1 MKNNRMKDALEN
13 ITRRDVPENTNLW
26 SRITTG
32 INEKKFFMKTLRTR
46 PLMIVVIVAVALLLL
61 TGVVY
66 AIGKVTGYV
75 PGIGLVDQNAPI
87 RVLEKPIKVRQ
98 GALSIRVLKVVA
110 DAAQTLVVYSVNGI
124 PARMDSQPICGLS
137 PSLRLPNGTE
147 LQVLRDENI
156 GGMGS
161 ENGFPMSYQ
170 TQINYAPV
178 PAKIDD
184 IMLVFPC
191 ILPIGV
197 GPENWQVQIHLSP
210 APKEYATPAVE
221 IGATFV
227 ASNPTFVKVP
237 TPTTDMMIFTPEPNN
252 LSMPAI
258 PTSSLNASGL
268 HLDKVIELPNSYIL
282 IGNFTDAGD
291 LPEPVEINLGPYDDL
306 PHMEDGTGQRVIFR
320 VRTDI
325 QPDNVQDGNRYWAY
339 EVAKPVPGPLTITLD
354 QVNITVTDTTQFT
367 FDAGS
372 NPQVGQ
378 KWELNLPVHLVNYD
392 YVIDSV
398 EVIKDGYR
406 FNYHSGTD
414 VPEGVSLQIIIIGSS
429 PEQGSGKAINR
440 KSVVTYFDSFTYS
453 DSLPTGQL
461 TVELT
466 LSETVPLQGPWILSW
481 MPPNPNP

>member
-1 MKNNRMKDALEN
+1 
-13 ITRRDVPENTNLW
+13 
-26 SRITTG
+26 
-32 INEKKFFMKTLRTR
+32 
-46 PLMIVVIVAVALLLL
+46 
-61 TGVVY
+61 
-66 AIGKVTGYV
+66 
-75 PGIGLVDQNAPI
+75 
-87 RVLEKPIKVRQ
+87 
-98 GALSIRVLKVVA
+98 
-110 DAAQTLVVYSVNGI
+110 
-124 PARMDSQPICGLS
+124 MDSQQICGLS

-147 LQVLRDENI
+147 LQVLRDANI

-170 TQINYAPV
+170 TQISYAPV
-178 PAKIDD
+178 PAKIED
-184 IMLVFPC
+184 IVLVFPC

-237 TPTTDMMIFTPEPNN
+237 TPTTDMRIFTPEPNN
-252 LSMPAI
+252 PSMPAI

-282 IGNFTDAGD
+282 VGNFTDAGD
-291 LPEPVEINLGPYDDL
+291 LPGPVEIDLSLYDDL
-306 PHMEDGTGQRVIFR
+306 PHMEDGAGQRVIFR

-325 QPDNVQDGNRYWAY
+325 QPDNMLAGVRYWAY
-339 EVAKPVPGPLTITLD
+339 EVAKPVQGPLTITLD

-378 KWELNLPVHLVNYD
+378 KWELNLPVHLRNYD

-406 FNYHSGTD
+406 FNYHSGMD
-414 VPEGVSLQIIIIGSS
+414 APEGVSLEINIVGSS
-429 PEQGSGKAINR
+429 PEQQSGKLINQ
-440 KSVVTYFDSFTYS
+440 KSVVTYSDSFTYS
-453 DSLPTGQL
+453 APLPTGQL
-461 TVELT
+461 TVEVGLT
-466 LSETVPLQGPWILSW
+466 ETVPLQGPWTLTWTPSES
-481 MPPNPNP
+481 NP